1 MMRIL
6 TVLFITLSILVFSFT
21 HFSYAKEPLL
31 PLHVTKQNQIKV
43 QLGKQLFND
52 ALLSKNKMY
61 SCASCHHEDK
71 AYSDGKAFSL
81 GADGKPLSMNTPSL
95 VYIDLNYYFTWTGK
109 FSNLNDHLD
118 MLITSPK
125 IMNNT
130 WETIIKRLSDNE
142 DYLRLF
148 NQSGYLKVD
157 PEAIRDAIISFE
169 LSLSKPS
176 RFDLYLHGDTQQL
189 TIEEISGYQLFKDYG
204 CSSCHQ
210 GMNVGG
216 NMRQKFGVMRP
227 YFKESNIKKRDY
239 GYFNTSKSETDKYY
253 FRVPSLRNVSKT
265 APYFHDASAKTLK
278 KAIKI
283 MFKYQL
289 GIFPSD
295 QDVENIEAF
304 LNSLDAI
311 YE

>member
-1 MMRIL
+1 MRIL
-6 TVLFITLSILVFSFT
+6 TVLFIILSILIFSFAP
-21 HFSYAKEPLL
+21 FSYAQEPLL
-31 PLHVTKQNQIKV
+31 PLNITEENQSKI

-52 ALLSKNKMY
+52 VLLSKNRMF
-61 SCASCHHEDK
+61 SCASCHHADK

-95 VYIDLNYYFTWTGK
+95 EYLGLNYYFTWTGK
-109 FSNLNDHLD
+109 FSSLNKHLD

-130 WETIIKRLSDNE
+130 WETIIKRLSNTQH
-142 DYLRLF
+142 YPLLF
-148 NQSGYLKVD
+148 TKAGYFKIA
-157 PEAIRDAIISFE
+157 PETVRDAIISFE

-176 RFDLYLHGDTQQL
+176 RFDLYLQGDTQQL
-189 TIEEISGYQLFKDYG
+189 TTEEIKGYQLFKDYG

-227 YFKESNIKKRDY
+227 YFNESNIKLRDY
-239 GYFNTSKSETDKYY
+239 GYFNTSKNESDKYF

-265 APYFHDASAKTLK
+265 APYFHDASAKTLT

-289 GIFPSD
+289 GIYPSD
-295 QDVENIEAF
+295 QDVKNIEAF
-304 LNSLDAI
+304 LMSLDAI